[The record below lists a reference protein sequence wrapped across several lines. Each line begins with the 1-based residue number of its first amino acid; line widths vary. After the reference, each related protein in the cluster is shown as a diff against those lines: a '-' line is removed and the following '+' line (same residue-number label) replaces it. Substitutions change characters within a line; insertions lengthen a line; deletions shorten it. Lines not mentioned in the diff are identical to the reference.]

1 MSNILI
7 GEDEKEGR
15 KHRMQKGDTGNKK
28 TEVDYGQ
35 TIDSFE

>member
-7 GEDEKEGR
+7 GEDEKVGR

-28 TEVDYGQ
+28 TGRLWPDHRQ
-35 TIDSFE
+35 L